1 MIFCETPS
9 LLLLAGLPASGKSTL
24 AKRLAR
30 LGATVVSLDAIRA
43 ELGDVHDQSRN
54 SDVLAIAQ
62 MRVESAL
69 LDGQWVVLDAT
80 NLRRAWRARW
90 ERLAAELQVPIR
102 IHWVRTPLLLCL
114 WRNWRR
120 DRRVP
125 ARVIVRMW
133 RETEY
138 S

>member
-1 MIFCETPS
+1 MFCEQPS
-9 LLLLAGLPASGKSTL
+9 LTLLAGLPGSGKSTL
-24 AKRLAR
+24 AKRLAA

-43 ELGDVHDQSRN
+43 GLGDVHDQSRN

-62 MRVESAL
+62 MRVEEAL

-80 NLRRAWRARW
+80 NLRRAWRQRW

-102 IHWVRTPLLLCL
+102 IHWVRTPLVLCL

-120 DRRVP
+120 ERRVP
-125 ARVIVRMW
+125 VRVILRMW
-133 RETEY
+133 RETED
-138 S
+138 

>member
-1 MIFCETPS
+1 MIFMEQPS
-9 LLLLAGLPASGKSTL
+9 LTLLAGLPASGKSTI

-30 LGATVVSLDAIRA
+30 LGAIIISLDAIRA
-43 ELGDVHDQSRN
+43 ELGDVTDQSRN
-54 SDVLAIAQ
+54 TDVVAIAQ
-62 MRVESAL
+62 MRVEAAL
-69 LDGQWVVLDAT
+69 LSGQWVVLDAT
-80 NLRRAWRARW
+80 NLRRAWRQRW

-102 IHWVRTPLLLCL
+102 IHWVHTPLLVCL

-125 ARVIVRMW
+125 VRVILRLW

-138 S
+138 